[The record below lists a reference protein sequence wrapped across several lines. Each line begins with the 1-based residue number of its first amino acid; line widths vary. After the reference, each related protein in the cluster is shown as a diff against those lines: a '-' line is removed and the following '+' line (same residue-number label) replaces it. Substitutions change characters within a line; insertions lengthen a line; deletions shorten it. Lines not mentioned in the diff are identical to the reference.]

1 MSLLIFTV
9 SVVVFL
15 ALVTCRF
22 SRAMEDSEY
31 CRYEKKR
38 ALFTV
43 DEKSFLEGL
52 EQAGGGNFRI
62 MGKVRLDDIVA
73 VRRNKNKVRL
83 QAAYDG
89 LRGRRADFVIC
100 NAESFAVQSV
110 IVLDGARYLSDPF
123 WDKVSKAVGTPV
135 FHFSPSVCAS
145 PGQFQAVFSG
155 PQAVMSLQA
164 NNVYEAHKEVF
175 E

>member
-22 SRAMEDSEY
+22 SRVMEDSED
-31 CRYEKKR
+31 CRFEKKR
-38 ALFTV
+38 ALFTA
-43 DEKSFLEGL
+43 DEMSFLEGL

-100 NAESFAVQSV
+100 DAERFTVQFV
-110 IVLDGARYLSDPF
+110 IVLDGARYLSHPF
-123 WDKVSKAVGTPV
+123 WDKVSKAVGIPV
-135 FHFSPSVCAS
+135 FHFSPSVCPTA
-145 PGQFQAVFSG
+145 GQFQALFFRSPSCHVPSG
-155 PQAVMSLQA
+155 KQCL
-164 NNVYEAHKEVF
+164 
-175 E
+175 